1 MKKIDLMET
10 GISLARLFRLFFRNL
25 WLIGITFVF
34 GLGLA
39 YGYTQSDLM
48 DQGTYQSSGSVA
60 YKVSTNSTILNT
72 VTEIVG
78 SSAVAELAASALEAD
93 LITLDNGDAITP
105 AIIHS
110 TLTATTTTNSL
121 RITITFTHPEEAI
134 VVPIIN
140 AVIDATILDGNT
152 NYTVIANNHVL
163 GEYAATTTFDG
174 PSSLLYLAIG
184 ALLGLMVGGAVGVL
198 WDAFKGTI
206 FSSTDLKELGVI
218 SRFFNVSV
226 LRPLNMTLVEA
237 RFATSS
243 QKQVDQLDVIATSSS
258 LQESLQNLQ
267 NNLESIRPNP
277 EDPLLTFV
285 SSAMPLNELPL
296 FAYAFAQ
303 QSSLR
308 GGKTLLIEAD
318 LKSTPL
324 TTLLTSLQLLSDKK
338 KSKDDLTVVS
348 LTSTFDVLLGL
359 PKAVPAT
366 HLRSE
371 AMKQFIQDAKKTYS
385 HIVFSAPALLPDQ
398 SALSVLPYTNASILV
413 TKSAISTTSS
423 TIQAYNVLAEQGVR
437 AFEAVVYQPSV
448 GLKLPTWLVNPLSL
462 LKK

>member
-10 GISLARLFRLFFRNL
+10 GISLSRLFRLFFRNL

-60 YKVSTNSTILNT
+60 YKVSTNATILNT
-72 VTEIVG
+72 VTEIVR
-78 SSAVAELAASALEAD
+78 SSAVAELAASALEAE

-105 AIIHS
+105 TLIRS
-110 TLTATTTTNSL
+110 TLTASTTTNSL

-140 AVIDATILDGNT
+140 AVIDATIFDGNT
-152 NYTVIANNHVL
+152 NYTVIANNLVL
-163 GEYAATTTFDG
+163 GEYASATTFDG

-206 FSSTDLKELGVI
+206 FSATDLKELGVS
-218 SRFFNVSV
+218 SRLLKVLV
-226 LRPLNMTLVEA
+226 LRPLNLSLLKA
-237 RFATSS
+237 RFAALDQRQRD
-243 QKQVDQLDVIATSSS
+243 QKDVIEKSTT

-277 EDPLLTFV
+277 SDPLMTFV
-285 SSAMPLNELPL
+285 SSAKPLTELPL
-296 FAYAFAQ
+296 FSYVFAQ
-303 QSSLR
+303 QSALR
-308 GGKTLLIEAD
+308 GVKTLLIEAD
-318 LKSTPL
+318 LKATPL
-324 TTLLTSLQLLSDKK
+324 TKLLTSLQLLTDKK
-338 KSKDDLTVVS
+338 KAKDDFSVVS
-348 LTSTFDVLLGL
+348 LSPNLDVVLGL
-359 PKAVPAT
+359 PKAVPAP

-371 AMKQFIQDAKKTYS
+371 AMKQFIEASKKTYGQ
-385 HIVFSAPALLPDQ
+385 IVFSSPALLPDQ
-398 SALSVLPYTNASILV
+398 SALSVLPYTNAAILL
-413 TKSAISTTSS
+413 TKAAVSNTTA
-423 TIQAYNVLAEQGVR
+423 TIQAFNVLADQGVQ
-437 AFEAVVYQPSV
+437 AFEAVVYEPIV

-462 LKK
+462 LQK